1 MNFQLESIESDVEEV
16 HDGPENLFLSQKY
29 DYLTENQCT
38 TKIDFAGRSSTTLA
52 NLTGLG
58 NNPTLHHLIQSSP
71 QIRRR
76 QYRVLVVDDS
86 TYNLFVMKEILSTM
100 FEDAIVIQTAMN
112 G

>member
-1 MNFQLESIESDVEEV
+1 MNFQLESIESEADEV

-38 TKIDFAGRSSTTLA
+38 TKIDIAGRTSTLA
-52 NLTGLG
+52 NFTALG

-76 QYRVLVVDDS
+76 
-86 TYNLFVMKEILSTM
+86 
-100 FEDAIVIQTAMN
+100 
-112 G
+112 

>member
-1 MNFQLESIESDVEEV
+1 MNFQLESIESEADEV

-38 TKIDFAGRSSTTLA
+38 TKIDLAGRSSTTLA
-52 NLTGLG
+52 NLTGVG
-58 NNPTLHHLIQSSP
+58 NNHTLNHLIQTAT

-76 QYRVLVVDDS
+76 EYRVLVVDDS